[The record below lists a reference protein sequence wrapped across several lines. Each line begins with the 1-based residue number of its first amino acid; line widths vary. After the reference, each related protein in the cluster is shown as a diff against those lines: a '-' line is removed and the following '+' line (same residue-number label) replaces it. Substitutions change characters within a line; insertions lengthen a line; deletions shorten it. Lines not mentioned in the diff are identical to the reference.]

1 MDGELDFDDDEL
13 IDDVPQE
20 QEPAQPIDDD
30 LPKDVLSLQGI
41 TDLNKIKF
49 EDETGSI
56 IERSWDSL
64 SREEQLNILTNQQET
79 QPEDEYGLSDEE
91 IELLNNIRSS
101 GKSIEEYMQELYQPV
116 VEKSYKIDELS
127 DEDVYALNLLDKIG
141 QDNITDEEITEA
153 IENAKR
159 NEIVFKK
166 TVEGLRKEYQKLQED
181 EEAQLLNAQEA
192 QQQADYE
199 KFATSIMNEIQSLNS
214 FAGQDLELSK
224 EDTEKLGNFMLN
236 LDNNGM
242 SELGKSLQNP
252 TTLTEIAFWIA
263 NKNEIIEELTKQMQ
277 DNYKRGYEAGLSDK
291 QTSSKLVFTPK
302 KKETKDEF
310 DNFVEDDDWN

>member
-13 IDDVPQE
+13 IDDVPQG
-20 QEPAQPIDDD
+20 QEPTQTIDDD
-30 LPKDVLSLQGI
+30 LTKDVLSLQGI

-49 EDETGSI
+49 EDETGAI

-91 IELLNNIRSS
+91 IELLNSIRSS

-159 NEIVFKK
+159 NDSVFKK

-181 EEAQLLNAQEA
+181 EEAQLFNEQQA

-199 KFATSIMNEIQSLNS
+199 RFATSIINEIQSLNS

-236 LDNNGM
+236 LDNNGL

-252 TTLTEIAFWIA
+252 ATLTEVAFWIA